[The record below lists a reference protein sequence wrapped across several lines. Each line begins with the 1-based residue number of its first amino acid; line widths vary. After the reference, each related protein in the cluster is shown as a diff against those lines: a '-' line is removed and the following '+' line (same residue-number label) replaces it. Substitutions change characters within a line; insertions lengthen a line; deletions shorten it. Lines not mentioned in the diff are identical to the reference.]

1 MRAVKETYTYKTVGD
16 CQIKA
21 DVYRV
26 YGAGPAPVVVWIHG
40 GALIGGGR
48 GGVNYA
54 MLHLLQRSGYT
65 VVSID
70 YRLAP
75 ETKLPEI
82 IEDVCDAFRWVRE
95 QGPRSFGIDPL
106 RVGVMG
112 GSAGGYLTLMAG
124 IAVEPRPRALVSFY
138 GYGDIIGPWYSEP
151 DLFYRQQPAVTEQ
164 EARANVGTTPLA
176 EDATG
181 KDRFRFY
188 LWCRQQGFWPREIMG
203 VNDKERTE
211 AFLPFCPERN
221 VTPNYPPTLL
231 LHGDA
236 DTDVPY
242 QRSVDMAAALSR
254 SGVAHELITIE
265 GGAHGFDGRVRFA
278 DLELRPDTP
287 EVQALVCARRFVHRL
302 V

>member
-1 MRAVKETYTYKTVGD
+1 MRAVRETYTYKTVAD
-16 CQIKA
+16 CAIKA

-26 YGAGPAPVVVWIHG
+26 YSAEPAPVVVWIHG

-48 GGVNYA
+48 AGVNYA
-54 MLHLLQRSGYT
+54 MLQLLQRSGYA

-82 IEDVCDAFRWVRE
+82 IEDVRDAFRWVGE
-95 QGPRSFGIDPL
+95 QGPRLFGSDPL
-106 RVGVMG
+106 RIGVMG

-124 IAVEPRPRALVSFY
+124 IAVEPRPRVLVSFY

-151 DLFYRQQPAVTEQ
+151 DSFYCQQPAVTEQ
-164 EARANVGTTPLA
+164 EARASVGTTPLA

-203 VNDKERTE
+203 VSDKECPE

-221 VTPNYPPTLL
+221 VTPDCPPTLL
-231 LHGDA
+231 LHGNA

-242 QRSVDMAAALSR
+242 QRSVDMAAALNR
-254 SGVAHELITIE
+254 AGVAHELITID
-265 GGAHGFDGRVRFA
+265 GGPHGFDGRVRFA
-278 DLELRPDTP
+278 DLELRPEAP
-287 EVQALVCARRFVHRL
+287 EVQALTSARRFIQRFV
-302 V
+302 